1 MKVTRLNE
9 NMEVIAESLITEEV
23 DTSADRF
30 VTAMADYRKFA
41 NLDESVTLTEE
52 MIDEWALNEAAC
64 KNACTTID
72 LKAKLLEADDMTI
85 DAAAKKLE
93 ADTVKA
99 MTENQITKA
108 LDRALRSAKT
118 IQKEELETGE
128 PTDGEYPNILLV
140 GQAGTA
146 KTSVV
151 KQWAKANGINLVYKD
166 AKTMDPSALGG
177 IVARDMGDT
186 DYAKR
191 LGTKEF
197 QTLDAPNS
205 VLFLDEYNRA
215 KSEIRGSL
223 LTLVQDH
230 IVWDPKSKGEM
241 RHLPNF
247 LFTVA
252 AINPSGN
259 IYKGAKEMDPAERSR
274 FRRINIQMDPAE
286 HLKFLEKHYTDRLAK
301 ATDEEEKLAIQGRL
315 ELAKKILGSPKFA
328 YDTIIDEDENFE
340 DDAYI
345 PLNYRSFKK
354 ALDDCDGTKKD
365 FIDIWSEYCNYKK
378 KNMIVDILSDFVDVK
393 DKANDALKTETKS
406 TVFNRT
412 LSNREKL
419 RNLGLNV

>member
-9 NMEVIAESLITEEV
+9 NLSVMEPIVEEV
-23 DTSADRF
+23 DTTTDRF
-30 VTAMADYRKFA
+30 VTAMADYRKYA
-41 NLDESVTLTEE
+41 NLDESVALTED

-64 KNACTTID
+64 KNACTTVD
-72 LKAKLLEADDMTI
+72 LKDRLLEADDMTI

-93 ADTVKA
+93 AETVKA

-118 IQKEELETGE
+118 IQKEEASAGE
-128 PTDGEYPNILLV
+128 PLGDYPNILLV
-140 GQAGTA
+140 GSAGTG
-146 KTSVV
+146 KTSIV

-186 DYAKR
+186 DYARR

-230 IVWDPKSKGEM
+230 VVWDPKSKGEM

-286 HLKFLEKHYTDRLAK
+286 HLKYLEKHYTDRLAK

-315 ELAKKILGSPKFA
+315 ELAKALLTSPKFA

-345 PLNYRSFKK
+345 PLNYRSLKK
-354 ALDDCDGTKKD
+354 ALDDSDGTKKD
-365 FIDIWSEYCNYKK
+365 LIDIWSEYCNYKK
-378 KNMIVDILSDFVDVK
+378 KNMIVDILSKFVDVK

-406 TVFNRT
+406 TVFNRAET
-412 LSNREKL
+412 NREKL
-419 RNLGLNV
+419 RKLGLNV

>member
-9 NMEVIAESLITEEV
+9 NFDVIEPIVEEV

-30 VTAMADYRKFA
+30 VTAVADYRKFA
-41 NLDESVTLTEE
+41 NLDESVQLTED

-64 KNACTTID
+64 KNACQSYDLKKKLLGEDITID
-72 LKAKLLEADDMTI
+72 QAARSLDADQQT
-85 DAAAKKLE
+85 AQNE
-93 ADTVKA
+93 G
-99 MTENQITKA
+99 QITKA
-108 LDRALRSAKT
+108 LNRALRSAKS
-118 IQKEELETGE
+118 IQAEEAANGE
-128 PTDGEYPNILLV
+128 PSGDYPNILLV

-177 IVARDMGDT
+177 IVARDMNDT

-197 QTLDAPNS
+197 GTLDAPNS

-215 KSEIRGSL
+215 KSEIRGAL

-230 IVWDPKSKGEM
+230 VVWDPKAEGEM

-274 FRRINIQMDPAE
+274 FRRINIQMDPGE
-286 HLKFLEKHYTDRLAK
+286 HLKYLEKHYTDRLAH
-301 ATDEEEKLAIQGRL
+301 AQDEEDKLAIQGRL
-315 ELAKKILGSPKFA
+315 ELAKTLLSSPKFA

-345 PLNYRSFKK
+345 PLNYRSLKK
-354 ALDDCDGTKKD
+354 ALDDSDGTKKD
-365 FIDIWSEYCNYKK
+365 LIDIWSEYCNYKK
-378 KNMIVDILSDFVDVK
+378 KNMVVDILSNFVDVK
-393 DKANDALKTETKS
+393 DKANDALKTETQS
-406 TVFNRT
+406 TVFNRAK
-412 LSNREKL
+412 SHREKL
-419 RNLGLNV
+419 RELGLNV